1 MSLICHAF
9 INGEY
14 YQECHTWEEVNST
27 PVDAYML
34 FLSGTWYVK
43 LLGCREHVHA
53 WDVPKEYRTMALLLT
68 S

>member
-1 MSLICHAF
+1 MSLICHTF
-9 INGEY
+9 IYGEY
-14 YQECHTWEEVNST
+14 YQECRTWEEVNRT
-27 PVDAYML
+27 PPDAYML

-43 LLGCREHVHA
+43 LPGCKEHVHA